1 LAISDELYS
10 FARGYFRNLI
20 VARFEG
26 CFILSD
32 INEEFGLEFENINFN
47 WFNGI
52 VARFM
57 GFKFFINL
65 IVCFLII
72 GSFIENHD
80 GYFLV
85 NFQDCFGLVNQ
96 YFHFNSFF

>member
-1 LAISDELYS
+1 MVAI
-10 FARGYFRNLI
+10 
-20 VARFEG
+20 FEG
-26 CFILSD
+26 CFILRD
-32 INEEFGLEFENINFN
+32 INEVSGLEFENINFN

-52 VARFM
+52 VAIFM

-85 NFQDCFGLVNQ
+85 NFQDCFGLINQ
-96 YFHFNSFF
+96 YFQLSAQNLL